1 MAATRDRHTVS
12 ISVYIV
18 LAAVITVVCVVVLP
32 DRSRANIDDAAVYSR
47 A

>member
-1 MAATRDRHTVS
+1 VAC
-12 ISVYIV
+12 
-18 LAAVITVVCVVVLP
+18 VIALP